1 MKKVIFM
8 IAAAVVLSATACSDG
23 KSPFEKKTEKAG
35 EAAVDAAKEGVKEA
49 EKAADNAMSDA
60 KAKTELAK
68 ENMTRSLSEG
78 IAAINTKVAET
89 DKKMEK
95 AASNERKMWETRKK
109 KLIADRE
116 ELEMSAKAMSND
128 MKEGWEKFSMN
139 VNSSLDRIKKDM
151 DNK

>member
-8 IAAAVVLSATACSDG
+8 IAAAVVLSTTACSDG
-23 KSPFEKKTEKAG
+23 KSPLEKKTEKAAD
-35 EAAVDAAKEGVKEA
+35 AAVDAAKEGAKEV

-60 KAKTELAK
+60 KAKTQLAK
-68 ENMTRSLSEG
+68 DNLTRSLSES

-95 AASNERKMWETRKK
+95 ATSNERKMWEIRKK
-109 KLIADRE
+109 KLVADRE
-116 ELEMSAKAMSND
+116 ELETSAKAMSSE

-139 VNSSLDRIKKDM
+139 VNSSLERIKKDM
-151 DNK
+151 DDK